1 MYRPRS
7 PSASPPYLGGRAAS
21 SRRAGA
27 VRCPEGPE
35 PSRLAGAQARRYREH
50 DGTVLRFFSRPLAE
64 ADAVESTSGEVNVQ
78 AVSVRPVQSKSAFF
92 SMCLP
97 VHHLPTCTLKDSLLI
112 VGPRPSNKTRQKRVA
127 TSSPPRA
134 RASLCKPP
142 LQAGW
147 PPHSLC
153 SSAAPPQARPSTPIL
168 PSPPLAA
175 RWAAHRASAPSPRS
189 VHSAPACSLKE
200 THRRSPPLGPHIHR
214 PTPISVPWP
223 GLACLR
229 CHRGLKTP
237 PSSEHPKLA
246 ARALGLEKR
255 KGKKRSVSKRKI
267 RSAALVLSP
276 TATTLLHRP
285 PLSPPDRPP

>member
-1 MYRPRS
+1 MRRFRPDPRAPRS
-7 PSASPPYLGGRAAS
+7 PSASPPNLGGRAAS

-142 LQAGW
+142 LQAW
-147 PPHSLC
+147 WAPPPPSLC

-168 PSPPLAA
+168 PSPPWLPGGRRIGPALPPPIRPLSARVLVKGDAQEVPAPGPTHPPSDAHFSPLA
-175 RWAAHRASAPSPRS
+175 
-189 VHSAPACSLKE
+189 
-200 THRRSPPLGPHIHR
+200 
-214 PTPISVPWP
+214 WP
-223 GLACLR
+223 GWLEV
-229 CHRGLKTP
+229 
-237 PSSEHPKLA
+237 PS
-246 ARALGLEKR
+246 RA
-255 KGKKRSVSKRKI
+255 
-267 RSAALVLSP
+267 
-276 TATTLLHRP
+276 
-285 PLSPPDRPP
+285 